1 MSGVGGGH
9 DSGRDPCA
17 GSSCGTGGSGPR
29 PPKRRVLFLCTG
41 NSARS
46 QIAEALVR
54 ARWGRRWE
62 AFSAGTRPA
71 GFVHPEAV
79 AVLAEWG
86 ISAEGARSKSVQE
99 FAGQAF
105 DLVVTV
111 CDQAQQA
118 CPVWPGQGRRVHLGF
133 PDPAAVQGPP
143 EAVRAAFRQVRD
155 GLARRLEEVLGPP
168 DQ

>member
-1 MSGVGGGH
+1 M
-9 DSGRDPCA
+9 
-17 GSSCGTGGSGPR
+17 
-29 PPKRRVLFLCTG
+29 
-41 NSARS
+41 
-46 QIAEALVR
+46 R

-62 AFSAGTRPA
+62 AFSAGTHPA

-111 CDQAQQA
+111 CDQAQEA
-118 CPVWPGQGRRVHLGF
+118 CPV
-133 PDPAAVQGPP
+133 
-143 EAVRAAFRQVRD
+143 
-155 GLARRLEEVLGPP
+155 
-168 DQ
+168 